1 MSKAIYYP
9 PGFGEKEN
17 VLTVAGQRID
27 VWARNVGQTPFF
39 LYDTN
44 LLRDRVT
51 QLRTAIPSEVHVHFA
66 MKSNPHPRMVSI
78 MNGLTD
84 GLDIASGGEL
94 ATALGAGVSA
104 DRISFAGPGKTDAE
118 LAFSMSSN
126 VLIILESHGE
136 AARVRRIATA
146 LGVEARVAVRINP
159 MFELRGSGM
168 RMGGRAQP
176 FGVDEDQVPDLLA
189 ELANSPFDFYGFHI
203 YAGSQTLSA
212 DLVIEAQTQILD
224 LIVRLS
230 ALAPRPPRFVNL
242 GGGFGIPYFP
252 GEEPLDIVRVGAS
265 LGKELDRVRH
275 KLPEARFILELGR
288 YLVGEAGVYV
298 ARIIDKKCS
307 FGETFLVTD
316 GGLHHQLAASGNFG
330 QVLRRNYPVVI
341 ATQMGK
347 SATETVTIVGCLCTP
362 LDRLGEKL
370 LLPKASEGDL
380 IVMFQ
385 AGAYGPTASPA
396 AFLSHPV
403 APEWFA

>member
-1 MSKAIYYP
+1 MSKAVYYP
-9 PGFGEKEN
+9 SGFGVEDN
-17 VLTVAGQRID
+17 VLTVGGRRVD
-27 VWARNVGQTPFF
+27 EWARIVGQTPFF
-39 LYDTN
+39 LYDPD
-44 LLRDRVT
+44 LVRCRVT
-51 QLRTAIPSEVHVHFA
+51 QLRAALPKDVHVHFA
-66 MKSNPHPRMVSI
+66 MKSNPHPRMVSL

-94 ATALGAGVSA
+94 ATALGAGVA
-104 DRISFAGPGKTDAE
+104 ANRISFAGPGKTDSE
-118 LAFSMSSN
+118 LAFALSSD
-126 VLIILESHGE
+126 VLIILESTGE
-136 AARVRRIATA
+136 AQRVRRIALA
-146 LGVEARVAVRINP
+146 LGVNARVAVRINP

-189 ELANSPFDFYGFHI
+189 ELGKAPFDFHGFHI

-212 DLVIEAQTQILD
+212 DLIIEAQTQILD

-230 ALAPRPPRFVNL
+230 SLAPRPPRFVNL

-252 GEEPLDIVRVGAS
+252 GEEPLDIVRVGAA
-265 LGKELDRVRH
+265 LGRELGRVRSH
-275 KLPEARFILELGR
+275 LPEATFILELGR

-298 ARIIDKKCS
+298 AKVIDRKRS

-347 SATETVTIVGCLCTP
+347 VACESVTVVGCLCTP

-370 LLPKASEGDL
+370 LLPEACEGDL